1 MRSSVLLSLHLLA
14 KVKRKSCSWPRG
26 QDLLMEAPTVFMC
39 EMFSFQ
45 SSFPPKLKVRM
56 QEVLQDLLRP
66 CISGSSGSPTP

>member
-1 MRSSVLLSLHLLA
+1 MRSSVLSLHLLA
-14 KVKRKSCSWPRG
+14 KVKKSCSWPRG

-56 QEVLQDLLRP
+56 QEVLKDLPP
-66 CISGSSGSPTP
+66 CISGSSGGPTP